1 MIRFRAKVG
10 MASNLP
16 DWLDLARGL
25 AAVEVLIFHS
35 YQLLFEEQ
43 LPGATHDGPIVL
55 VYSVIWALSGHGV
68 AAVIVFFVLSGYL
81 VGGPALV
88 RAKNG
93 ELNAIDY
100 FSARASRLYVVLL
113 PALAVSL
120 LFYLLAT
127 QSDKWQPFVAFHQHI
142 LAASGLFSSSV
153 SPAAALCNG
162 LFLQTIACSTYAG
175 NLALW
180 SLSNEFWYYV
190 LIFALLSVGKRPAWI
205 LAIVVILALFVVAE
219 RADVRG
225 YHTGLKFTFYFL
237 IWCVGALVYAVVLPL
252 RMWLLGLLISLAG
265 IYLLQAKGL
274 LPGWAAYHLTVSILT
289 AAAIL
294 GIEFTR
300 LSLPSSLYFA
310 RDIAKWSFSLYA
322 IHYPILVFL
331 NVSIAAEKR
340 EFTIGSLALDMLF
353 ILCGLLAAFIF
364 YLLFERH
371 TDAVRARLRTV
382 IGKRPS
388 KPRMEKSLAP

>member
-1 MIRFRAKVG
+1 
-10 MASNLP
+10 
-16 DWLDLARGL
+16 
-25 AAVEVLIFHS
+25 
-35 YQLLFEEQ
+35 
-43 LPGATHDGPIVL
+43 
-55 VYSVIWALSGHGV
+55 
-68 AAVIVFFVLSGYL
+68 
-81 VGGPALV
+81 
-88 RAKNG
+88 
-93 ELNAIDY
+93 
-100 FSARASRLYVVLL
+100 
-113 PALAVSL
+113 
-120 LFYLLAT
+120 
-127 QSDKWQPFVAFHQHI
+127 
-142 LAASGLFSSSV
+142 
-153 SPAAALCNG
+153 
-162 LFLQTIACSTYAG
+162 
-175 NLALW
+175 
-180 SLSNEFWYYV
+180 
-190 LIFALLSVGKRPAWI
+190 
-205 LAIVVILALFVVAE
+205 
-219 RADVRG
+219 
-225 YHTGLKFTFYFL
+225 
-237 IWCVGALVYAVVLPL
+237 
-252 RMWLLGLLISLAG
+252 MWLLGLLISLAG

-274 LPGWAAYHLTVSILT
+274 LPGWAAHHLTVSILT